1 MNRDFKGIWIPREI
15 WLAPDLKA
23 QEKAL
28 WAEIHSLYD
37 EDHGGCFA
45 SNEYLCD
52 FIGIKERRLQVMISA
67 LKKKGW
73 LQLVSFNGRQRIL
86 KAIIPRDDPSCVRS
100 RGAQKW
106 GAEVHKS
113 AGQRC
118 PQVHPSP
125 YIDIEGIDDNK
136 DENIVRT
143 TASPHHEDSDI
154 SFSFDEKKFTG
165 IKHDDVSKWKV
176 IYDGV
181 DIVREL
187 MRMVEWCLSNP
198 KKAKLKKQ
206 WRKFITTWLQNEFE
220 RATNRAAIRG
230 PKQKSIIDDHK
241 VNEKYWGGKP
251 SPGAGKRKV
260 IDCSEDV

>member
-15 WLAPDLKA
+15 WLAKDLKA

-37 EDHGGCFA
+37 EEHGGCYA
-45 SNEYLCD
+45 SNDYLCE
-52 FIGIKERRLQVMISA
+52 FIGVKERRLQVMIGT
-67 LKKKGW
+67 LKEKGW
-73 LQLVSFNGRQRIL
+73 LEQVSFNGRQRIL
-86 KAIIPRDDPSCVRS
+86 KAIIPTDDPSCVRG
-100 RGAQKW
+100 RGAVNC
-106 GAEVHKS
+106 GSEVHKNAPLGCS
-113 AGQRC
+113 KM
-118 PQVHPSP
+118 HPSP
-125 YIDIEGIDDNK
+125 YIENKEENK
-136 DENIVRT
+136 DKNIART
-143 TASPHHEDSDI
+143 TASPRQEDPDI

-165 IKHDDVSKWKV
+165 IKEDDLAKWKE
-176 IYDGV
+176 IYDGI

-187 MRMVEWCLSNP
+187 RRMVEWCLSNP
-198 KKAKLKKQ
+198 KKAKIKKQ

-230 PKQKSIIDDHK
+230 QKQKSIIDDHK